1 MTARSNLAATYRA
14 TGRLQEAIALDEQVL
29 ADRARVLGGDHPD
42 TVTSRYN
49 LAADHFEAGGVATAI
64 TLLRRVVAD
73 RERMLG
79 SDHPDTG
86 AARDNLAIAQEAQL
100 KSSRTGL

>member
-1 MTARSNLAATYRA
+1 
-14 TGRLQEAIALDEQVL
+14 
-29 ADRARVLGGDHPD
+29 VLGGDHPD